1 MSEARPNEWRD
12 QVGALAQRGREIVG
26 LGTGRRRPS
35 TEDLCRRLLRS
46 RGEASALAIAVE
58 VVERMRAMPDE
69 ELVEFADLL
78 EEAFEPDPE
87 EVERAIARWEGAHDA
102 RSLQRLAA
110 VAEAPRQELFRRL
123 NMAPGGTAELVRL
136 RGLLGGARDR
146 AVDEDLRHLLN
157 SWFNRGFLQLRE
169 ITWDTPAA
177 ILERLIVYEA
187 VHEIRGWGDL
197 RRRLASDRRCFG
209 FFHPAL
215 PDVPLVFVEVA
226 LTKGLADAIQPLIDP
241 DREIGDPAQ
250 ADTAIFY
257 SISNTQDGLRGIAFG
272 SFLIKQV
279 MGELA
284 QELPHLTRFAT
295 LSPLPGLAP
304 ALAAREDPAGFT
316 SERLRALLTEPR
328 RRAMPPSDPEAVLR
342 QVLAPEG
349 GDPELLRLLAVAY
362 LTQMR
367 RRDRPADPVARFHL
381 ANGARLEAV
390 HVGADRSPSGASSH
404 GVMVNYRYEP
414 DQVEV
419 NHERYRETGEVIVA
433 RPLQSLV
440 RRARAAWSAEPA
452 PPPVQ
457 VIPAP
462 TS

>member
-1 MSEARPNEWRD
+1 MPEARPNEWRD
-12 QVGALAQRGREIVG
+12 QVGTLAQRGRDIVG
-26 LGTGRRRPS
+26 LGAGRRRPT

-58 VVERMRAMPDE
+58 VVERMRALPDAD
-69 ELVEFADLL
+69 LLGFADLL
-78 EEAFEPDPE
+78 EEAFQPDPE
-87 EVERAIARWEGAHDA
+87 AVEGAIAGWEQAHDA
-102 RSLQRLAA
+102 RSLQQLAA
-110 VAEAPRQELFRRL
+110 VAESPRQELFRRL
-123 NMAPGGTAELVRL
+123 NMAPGGTAQLVRL
-136 RGLLGGARDR
+136 RGLLGRERREG

-169 ITWDTPAA
+169 ITWNTPAA
-177 ILERLIVYEA
+177 ILERLIAYEA
-187 VHEIRGWGDL
+187 VHQIRGWDDL
-197 RRRLASDRRCFG
+197 HRRLAADRRCFG

-226 LTKGLADAIQPLIDP
+226 LTKGLADAIVPLIDP
-241 DREIGDPAQ
+241 ERETGDPAL
-250 ADTAIFY
+250 ADTATFY

-284 QELPHLTRFAT
+284 QELPHVTRYAT
-295 LSPLPGLAP
+295 LSPLPGLAR
-304 ALAAREDPAGFT
+304 ALDNRQDPHGFT
-316 SERLRALLTEPR
+316 AERLRTLLTEPR
-328 RRAMPPSDPEAVLR
+328 RRAIRPPDPDAKLRRVLT
-342 QVLAPEG
+342 PGE
-349 GDPELLRLLAVAY
+349 GDPELVRLVAVAY

-390 HVGADRSPSGASSH
+390 HVGADLSPSGAASQ

-419 NHERYRETGEVIVA
+419 NHERYQETGEVIVA
-433 RPLQSLV
+433 RSLQSLV
-440 RRARAAWSAEPA
+440 RRAHAAWAAEPEA
-452 PPPVQ
+452 PAEPDD
-457 VIPAP
+457 AGYM
-462 TS
+462 

>member
-1 MSEARPNEWRD
+1 MPEARPNEWRD

-26 LGTGRRRPS
+26 LGVGRRHPT
-35 TEDLCRRLLRS
+35 TEDLCRRLLSS
-46 RGEASALAIAVE
+46 RGEASALAIADE
-58 VVERMRAMPDE
+58 VVERMRTMPDC
-69 ELVEFADLL
+69 ELLEFADLL
-78 EEAFEPDPE
+78 EESFEPDPE
-87 EVERAIARWEGAHDA
+87 AVEAAIAGWEEGHDA

-136 RGLLGGARDR
+136 RGLLGRAERDR

-169 ITWDTPAA
+169 ITWNTPAA
-177 ILERLIVYEA
+177 ILERLIAYEA

-197 RRRLASDRRCFG
+197 RRRLAADRRCFG

-226 LTKGLADAIQPLIDP
+226 LTRGLAEAILPLIDP
-241 DREIGDPAQ
+241 DREIADSGE

-295 LSPLPGLAP
+295 LSPLPGLAR
-304 ALAAREDPAGFT
+304 ALATREDPSGFT
-316 SERLRALLTEPR
+316 AERLRALLTEPR
-328 RRAMPPSDPEAVLR
+328 RRAVPPRDPEAALR
-342 QVLAPEG
+342 QVLTGEDEG
-349 GDPELLRLLAVAY
+349 DLLRLLAVAY
-362 LTQMR
+362 LTQVR

-381 ANGARLEAV
+381 ANGARLEAIQ
-390 HVGADRSPSGASSH
+390 VGADPTRSGAASC

-433 RPLQSLV
+433 RSLQSLV
-440 RRARAAWSAEPA
+440 RRAHAAWSVQPA
-452 PPPVQ
+452 APPVQ
-457 VIPAP
+457 VLGTPS
-462 TS
+462 T

>member
-1 MSEARPNEWRD
+1 MPEAGSNEWRD

-26 LGTGRRRPS
+26 LGPGRRRPT

-58 VVERMRAMPDE
+58 VVERMRGMRDDE
-69 ELVEFADLL
+69 LTAFADLL
-78 EEAFEPDPE
+78 EDGFVPDPE
-87 EVERAIARWEGAHDA
+87 AVEHAISGWEEAHDA
-102 RSLQRLAA
+102 RTLQALAA
-110 VAEAPRQELFRRL
+110 VAESPRQELFRRL
-123 NMAPGGTAELVRL
+123 NMAPGGTAQLVRL
-136 RGLLGGARDR
+136 RGLLGGVSRDH

-169 ITWDTPAA
+169 ITWNTPAA
-177 ILERLIVYEA
+177 ILERLIAYEA
-187 VHEIRGWGDL
+187 VHEIRGWDDL
-197 RRRLASDRRCFG
+197 RRRLAADRRCFG

-226 LTKGLADAIQPLIDP
+226 LTRGLADAILPLIDP
-241 DREIGDPAQ
+241 GREIGDPAQ

-284 QELPHLTRFAT
+284 QELPHVTRFAT
-295 LSPLPGLAP
+295 LSPLPGLAQ
-304 ALAAREDPAGFT
+304 ALNEREDPGGFT
-316 SERLRALLTEPR
+316 TERLRALLTEPR
-328 RRAMPPSDPEAVLR
+328 RRGARQPDPESALR
-342 QVLAPEG
+342 QVLDPDQ
-349 GDPELLRLLAVAY
+349 GDPELLRLLAIAY
-362 LTQMR
+362 LTQVR
-367 RRDRPADPVARFHL
+367 RRDRPADSVARFHL

-390 HVGADRSPSGASSH
+390 HVGADPSPAGAASH

-419 NHERYRETGEVIVA
+419 NHERYQETGQVIVA

-440 RRARAAWSAEPA
+440 RRAHTAWTAEPA
-452 PPPVQ
+452 PPPELAAR
-457 VIPAP
+457 P
-462 TS
+462 S